1 MLPDRYQK
9 ALRSLIA
16 KKELTVLSADKGGAV
31 GVLLTTKYYAL
42 GLDVLKDTNTFKP
55 VQDEDVIGR
64 DVTNDASRAQP

>member
-1 MLPDRYQK
+1 MLQINMKLYN
-9 ALRSLIA
+9 
-16 KKELTVLSADKGGAV
+16 ENEGAV

-64 DVTNDASRAQP
+64 DYHNDASRVQP